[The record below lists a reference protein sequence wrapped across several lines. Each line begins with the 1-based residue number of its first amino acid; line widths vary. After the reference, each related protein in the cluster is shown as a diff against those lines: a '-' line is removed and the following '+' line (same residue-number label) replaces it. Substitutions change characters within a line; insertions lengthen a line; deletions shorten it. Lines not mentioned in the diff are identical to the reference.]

1 MIIRR
6 RALLDN
12 LDDDGDKDGRD
23 RIVVV
28 ACAHLDG
35 EGGAGL
41 WSKISPALLCHRSLH
56 NPLVYKV
63 LLVYMHT
70 SHQLHQNYNIG
81 KNQPMLSLSRN
92 TLYVKD

>member
-1 MIIRR
+1 M
-6 RALLDN
+6 DN
-12 LDDDGDKDGRD
+12 LDDDGDKDSRD
-23 RIVVV
+23 RMVVV

-63 LLVYMHT
+63 LLVYMYTPSRSNFT
-70 SHQLHQNYNIG
+70 SLHIVLLPPSTTSKLQYWQESAHAI
-81 KNQPMLSLSRN
+81 LIS
-92 TLYVKD
+92 